1 MTNSRARQLRKVS
14 TVVLGG
20 GSHLAAAWKAAARS
34 NSVHYDLMIPELHH
48 PGRDGAAAVNPRHFR
63 YYDLLVHAFVVILL
77 VSNLVAQ
84 KICAIGPFEIAGRQF
99 GPFLLSGAQ
108 ILFPITYIFGDIFV
122 EVYGYGASRRAI
134 WIGFF
139 SAALLASM
147 ALITTSLPAAPEW
160 ENQDAFEKVFGFVPR
175 VLVAS
180 LVAYWCGEFA
190 NAVVMAKMKLLT
202 KGKHLWS
209 RTIGST
215 VVGQLIDTVVVIVLI
230 FAGVQDLATMLN
242 MIVTGYLFKVFYEA
256 AATPLTYLVVNTLKR
271 REGVDIF
278 DHGVDFNP
286 FKSEPIASDIEPDA
300 R

>member
-1 MTNSRARQLRKVS
+1 M
-14 TVVLGG
+14 
-20 GSHLAAAWKAAARS
+20 
-34 NSVHYDLMIPELHH
+34 HH
-48 PGRDGAAAVNPRHFR
+48 PGGSGSPAEKIHNYR
-63 YYDLLVHAFVVILL
+63 YYDLAVHAFVVVLL

-84 KICAIGPFEIAGRQF
+84 KICAIGPFTIGGVTV

-139 SAALLASM
+139 SAALLAVM

-160 ENQDAFEKVFGFVPR
+160 KNQDAFEKVFGFVPR
-175 VLVAS
+175 VLIAS

-190 NAVVMAKMKLLT
+190 NAFVMSKMKLLT
-202 KGKHLWS
+202 KGKHLWT

-215 VVGQLIDTVVVIVLI
+215 VVGQFVDTIVVIFVI
-230 FAGVQDLATMLN
+230 FVGVYDLGTMLN
-242 MIVTGYLFKVFYEA
+242 LIFTGYFAKVIYEA
-256 AATPLTYLVVNTLKR
+256 TATPLTYLVVNTLKR
-271 REGVDIF
+271 AEGVDVF
-278 DHGVDFNP
+278 DEGVNFNP
-286 FKSEPIASDIEPDA
+286 FQA

>member
-1 MTNSRARQLRKVS
+1 MAQEMHQP
-14 TVVLGG
+14 G
-20 GSHLAAAWKAAARS
+20 GSGSPAEKIH
-34 NSVHYDLMIPELHH
+34 N
-48 PGRDGAAAVNPRHFR
+48 FR
-63 YYDLLVHAFVVILL
+63 YYDLAVHAFVVVLL

-84 KICAIGPFEIAGRQF
+84 KICAIGPFTIGGVTL

-139 SAALLASM
+139 SAALLAVM

-160 ENQDAFEKVFGFVPR
+160 KNQDAFEKVFGFVPR
-175 VLVAS
+175 VLIAS

-190 NAVVMAKMKLLT
+190 NAFVMSKMKLLT
-202 KGKHLWS
+202 KGKHLWT

-215 VVGQLIDTVVVIVLI
+215 VVGQFVDTVVVIFVI
-230 FAGVQDLATMLN
+230 FVGVYDLGTMLN
-242 MIVTGYLFKVFYEA
+242 LIFTGYFAKVIYEA
-256 AATPLTYLVVNTLKR
+256 TATPLTYLVVNTLKR
-271 REGVDIF
+271 AEGVDVF
-278 DHGVDFNP
+278 DEGVNFNP
-286 FKSEPIASDIEPDA
+286 FQA

>member
-1 MTNSRARQLRKVS
+1 M
-14 TVVLGG
+14 
-20 GSHLAAAWKAAARS
+20 
-34 NSVHYDLMIPELHH
+34 HH
-48 PGRDGAAAVNPRHFR
+48 PGSSGSPAEKIHNYR
-63 YYDLLVHAFVVILL
+63 YYDLAVHAFVVVLL

-84 KICAIGPFEIAGRQF
+84 KICAIGPFTIGGVTL

-139 SAALLASM
+139 SAALLAVM

-160 ENQDAFEKVFGFVPR
+160 KNQDAFEKVFGFVPR
-175 VLVAS
+175 VLIAS

-190 NAVVMAKMKLLT
+190 NAFVMSKMKLLT
-202 KGKHLWS
+202 KGKHLWT

-215 VVGQLIDTVVVIVLI
+215 VVGQFVDTIVVIFVI
-230 FAGVQDLATMLN
+230 FVGVYDLGTMLN
-242 MIVTGYLFKVFYEA
+242 LIFTGYFAKVIYEA
-256 AATPLTYLVVNTLKR
+256 TATPLTYLVVNTLKR
-271 REGVDIF
+271 AEGVDVF
-278 DHGVDFNP
+278 DEGVNFNP
-286 FKSEPIASDIEPDA
+286 FQA

>member
-1 MTNSRARQLRKVS
+1 MAQE
-14 TVVLGG
+14 
-20 GSHLAAAWKAAARS
+20 
-34 NSVHYDLMIPELHH
+34 MHH
-48 PGRDGAAAVNPRHFR
+48 PGGNGGPAEKIHNYR
-63 YYDLLVHAFVVILL
+63 YYDLAVHAFVVVLL

-84 KICAIGPFEIAGRQF
+84 KICAIGPFTIGGVTL

-139 SAALLASM
+139 SAALLAAM

-160 ENQDAFEKVFGFVPR
+160 KNQDAFEKVFGFVPR
-175 VLVAS
+175 VLIAS

-190 NAVVMAKMKLLT
+190 NAFVMSKMKLLT
-202 KGKHLWS
+202 KGKHLWT

-215 VVGQLIDTVVVIVLI
+215 VVGQFVDTIVVIFVI
-230 FAGVQDLATMLN
+230 FVGVYDLGTMLN
-242 MIVTGYLFKVFYEA
+242 LIFTGYFAKVIYEA
-256 AATPLTYLVVNTLKR
+256 TATPLTYLVVNTLKR
-271 REGVDIF
+271 AEGVDVF
-278 DHGVDFNP
+278 DEGVNFNP
-286 FKSEPIASDIEPDA
+286 FQA

>member
-1 MTNSRARQLRKVS
+1 MA
-14 TVVLGG
+14 
-20 GSHLAAAWKAAARS
+20 HE
-34 NSVHYDLMIPELHH
+34 MHH
-48 PGRDGAAAVNPRHFR
+48 PGGSGSPAEKIHNFR
-63 YYDLLVHAFVVILL
+63 YYDLAVHAFVVVLL

-84 KICAIGPFEIAGRQF
+84 KICAIGPFTIGGVTV

-139 SAALLASM
+139 SAALLAVM

-160 ENQDAFEKVFGFVPR
+160 KNQDAFEKVFGFVPR

-190 NAVVMAKMKLLT
+190 NAFVMSKMKLLT
-202 KGKHLWS
+202 KGKHLWT

-215 VVGQLIDTVVVIVLI
+215 VVGQLVDTVVVIFVI
-230 FAGVQDLATMLN
+230 FVGVYDLGTMLN
-242 MIVTGYLFKVFYEA
+242 LIFTGYFAKVIYEA
-256 AATPLTYLVVNTLKR
+256 TATPLTYLVVNTLKR
-271 REGVDIF
+271 AEGVDVF
-278 DHGVDFNP
+278 DEGVNFNP
-286 FKSEPIASDIEPDA
+286 FQA

>member
-1 MTNSRARQLRKVS
+1 MA
-14 TVVLGG
+14 
-20 GSHLAAAWKAAARS
+20 HE
-34 NSVHYDLMIPELHH
+34 MHH
-48 PGRDGAAAVNPRHFR
+48 PGGSGSPAKKIHNFR
-63 YYDLLVHAFVVILL
+63 YYDLAVHAFVVVLL

-84 KICAIGPFEIAGRQF
+84 KICAIGPFTIGGVTV

-139 SAALLASM
+139 SAALLAVM

-160 ENQDAFEKVFGFVPR
+160 KNQDAFEKVFGFVPR

-190 NAVVMAKMKLLT
+190 NAFVMSKMKLLT
-202 KGKHLWS
+202 KGKHLWT

-215 VVGQLIDTVVVIVLI
+215 VVGQLVDTVVVIFVI
-230 FAGVQDLATMLN
+230 FVGVYDLGTMLN
-242 MIVTGYLFKVFYEA
+242 LIFTGYFAKVIYEA
-256 AATPLTYLVVNTLKR
+256 TATPLTYLVVNTLKR
-271 REGVDIF
+271 AEGVDVF
-278 DHGVDFNP
+278 DEGVNFNP
-286 FKSEPIASDIEPDA
+286 FQA